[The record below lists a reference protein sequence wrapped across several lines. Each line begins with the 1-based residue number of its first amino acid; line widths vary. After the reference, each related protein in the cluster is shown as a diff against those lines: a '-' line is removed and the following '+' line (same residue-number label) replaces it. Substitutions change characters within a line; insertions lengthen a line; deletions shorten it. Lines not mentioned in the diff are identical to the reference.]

1 MGVSGGK
8 LAAFQGRINISNKD
22 SVTVPGPSARFGWIM
37 FDWASQPFY
46 TLIVTFLFAPYFAN
60 YFVKDAVLGQTL
72 WGYSAAIAGIGIA
85 ILSPIF
91 GAVSDVSGKR
101 KPWIAWGTFFM
112 AAAMTGLWLAAPGM
126 PDRVYMVMGFV
137 IVAMIAGEVTLV
149 FINAMMPSLTTP
161 EKLGE
166 LSGTGWAIGFVGGLM
181 SLLFMLGFI
190 IVDPD
195 SGKTVIGLAPVLPFD
210 AAEHQHD
217 RFVGPF
223 SALWLIIFSMP
234 FFILTPDLGSSDS
247 ASTSTLRDGLEQL
260 KQTFKELGKYIN
272 IVIFLIARMIY
283 NDGLTAIFTFG
294 GIYATAI
301 FDWSL
306 IELGLFGIIL
316 ILVGAIG
323 AYFGGKL
330 DDRLGSK
337 TLILGC
343 LILLLLASIGIL
355 SVDQNRIFFVVE
367 VPGKSEGALPL
378 SSTGELVYLAFAC
391 IVGLVGGPLQASSR
405 TLLARLSP
413 PDKLSEFFGL
423 YAFSGKITAFM
434 APFVVATVTGY
445 FGDQRL
451 GIATVLIFLVVGF
464 VMMLWVRSSRD

>member
-1 MGVSGGK
+1 
-8 LAAFQGRINISNKD
+8 
-22 SVTVPGPSARFGWIM
+22 M

-60 YFVKDAVLGQTL
+60 YFVQDAVLGQTL

-85 ILSPIF
+85 ILSPLF
-91 GAVSDVSGKR
+91 GAISDASGKR
-101 KPWIAWGTFFM
+101 KPWIGWGTLIM

-126 PDRVYMVMGFV
+126 PDRIYVVMGFV
-137 IVAMIAGEVTLV
+137 IIAMIAGEVTLV
-149 FINAMMPSLTTP
+149 FINSMMPTLTTR

-166 LSGTGWAIGFVGGLM
+166 LSGTGWAIGFVGGLI

-190 IVDPD
+190 IVDPN
-195 SGKTVIGLAPVLPFD
+195 SGKTVLGIDPVLPFD

-223 SALWLIIFSMP
+223 SALWLIVFSMP
-234 FFILTPDLGSSDS
+234 FFILTPDLGASSS
-247 ASTSTLRDGLEQL
+247 PSTSALKDGLEQL
-260 KQTFKELGKYIN
+260 KQTFRELGKYVN

-301 FDWSL
+301 FQWSL

-316 ILVGAIG
+316 IVVGAIG
-323 AYFGGKL
+323 AYLGGKL
-330 DDRLGSK
+330 DDKLGSK
-337 TLILGC
+337 TLIMSC
-343 LILLLLASIGIL
+343 LVLLLLASIGIL
-355 SVDQNRIFFVVE
+355 SVDQNRILFVLE
-367 VPGKSEGALPL
+367 VSPRSEGAIPL

-405 TLLARLSP
+405 TLLARLAP

-423 YAFSGKITAFM
+423 YAFSGKVTAFM
-434 APFVVATVTGY
+434 APFVVASVTSY
-445 FGDQRL
+445 YGDQRL
-451 GIATVLIFLVVGF
+451 GIATVLIFLIVGF
-464 VMMLWVRSSRD
+464 IMMLWVRSTSE